1 MANGVSRFEENRLGR
16 GSYAVFRFFISDITP
31 SATSHISVCMCVCV
45 DIYVCMYVAVQLLSH
60 VRLFVSPC
68 TAACQAF
75 LSFTISWGLLKLMSI
90 ESVVPSNRLVP
101 IVPFSSC
108 LQSFVASGSF
118 PVRQLFASDGHSIGA

>member
-31 SATSHISVCMCVCV
+31 SATSHISVCVCVCV

-90 ESVVPSNRLVP
+90 ESVVPSNRL
-101 IVPFSSC
+101 
-108 LQSFVASGSF
+108 
-118 PVRQLFASDGHSIGA
+118 DGRGTLS